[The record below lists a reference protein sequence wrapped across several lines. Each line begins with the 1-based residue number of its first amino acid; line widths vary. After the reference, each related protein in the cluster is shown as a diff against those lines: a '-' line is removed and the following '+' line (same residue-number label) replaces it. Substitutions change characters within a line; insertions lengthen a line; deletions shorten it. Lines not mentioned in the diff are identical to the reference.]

1 MRHYGLHLE
10 EETTVRDRLN
20 MASPPKFNKI
30 EIEMLKEISKT
41 SRMDIQKT
49 LHRLLEVVYMDL
61 KLRKQIFSRK

>member
-10 EETTVRDRLN
+10 EETTVRDCLN

-41 SRMDIQKT
+41 SKMDVQKT
-49 LHRLLEVVYMDL
+49 LHRLLEVVYMDQ
-61 KLRKQIFSRK
+61 KLREQIYKK

>member
-10 EETTVRDRLN
+10 EETTVRDCLN
-20 MASPPKFNKI
+20 MTQPKFNQI

-49 LHRLLEVVYMDL
+49 LHRLLEVVYMDQ
-61 KLRKQIFSRK
+61 KLRQQIFSKR